1 MTTLQPP
8 ARILTELCNPE
19 VRCLDGTVIV
29 DRLMV
34 KDPMIVDYYR
44 AITDGERRAS
54 SARDAFVVG
63 TRALAAAGGSATMA
77 ALDERL
83 DAAVRAAGS
92 TLATLPQ
99 SINAQIDALCTR
111 YLGEGGEFVRN
122 LSKDLASVGTALGA
136 DGHVVVAMRGAI
148 ADDVRRRVT
157 ESLVPITQALNVN
170 DPSGPLGLV
179 QRTLQEVKA
188 GQAEMR
194 ELVNG
199 AIRFQAQ
206 RGVSVHK
213 GYDLEDFIEGC
224 LGELAGRLSDLF
236 ENCSRVAGFVPRAK
250 EGDFVS
256 SVDPR
261 LTRGCEARVVIEA
274 KNRINDT
281 VKNLCTLLDSAMNNR
296 GALVGIGV
304 LTNPRAGANP
314 IAILGHN
321 KIVVHL
327 PSFGT
332 PDADPEHQRRLL
344 EMAYYVARLQA
355 VAIANAAPM
364 ESLDASIVAKHLESL
379 GAAVRRFGDLNR
391 NFTAIET
398 AVKTARATSDAIRA
412 EVDAISSE
420 LHALLASHLERLA
433 ASTS

>member
-1 MTTLQPP
+1 
-8 ARILTELCNPE
+8 
-19 VRCLDGTVIV
+19 
-29 DRLMV
+29 
-34 KDPMIVDYYR
+34 
-44 AITDGERRAS
+44 
-54 SARDAFVVG
+54 
-63 TRALAAAGGSATMA
+63 MA

-99 SINAQIDALCTR
+99 SINAQIETLCTR
-111 YLGEGGEFVRN
+111 YLGENGEFVRN
-122 LSKDLASVGTALGA
+122 LGKDLASVGTTLGA
-136 DGHVVVAMRGAI
+136 DGQLVVAMRDAI

-157 ESLVPITQALNVN
+157 ESLAPIARALNVN
-170 DPSGPLGLV
+170 DANGPLGLM

-199 AIRFQAQ
+199 AIRFQTQ

-213 GYDLEDFIEGC
+213 GYDLEDFIELC

-236 ENCSRVAGFVPRAK
+236 ENCSRSAGFVPKAK

-256 SVDPR
+256 IVDPR
-261 LTRGCEARVVIEA
+261 LTRGCESRLVIEA
-274 KNRINDT
+274 KNRTSDT
-281 VKNLCTLLDSAMNNR
+281 VKNVCTLLDSAMNNR

-304 LTNPRAGANP
+304 LTNPKAGASP
-314 IAILGHN
+314 IALFGHN

-327 PSFGT
+327 PGFGT
-332 PDADPEHQRRLL
+332 PDADPEYQRRLL
-344 EMAYYVARLQA
+344 ELAYYVARLQA

-379 GAAVRRFGDLNR
+379 GAAVRRFNDLNR

-398 AVKTARATSDAIRA
+398 AVKTARATSDGVRA
-412 EVDAISSE
+412 EIDAISSE
-420 LHALLASHLERLA
+420 LHVFLTSHLDRLA
-433 ASTS
+433 LS